1 MAKVGDLISFVTKRR
16 FVFDSG
22 TLEKLFGSSW
32 YSSEKIKREL
42 GYRPKRAFDD
52 AVEEMVSH
60 YKGQRA

>member
-1 MAKVGDLISFVTKRR
+1 
-16 FVFDSG
+16 
-22 TLEKLFGSSW
+22 
-32 YSSEKIKREL
+32 L

>member
-16 FVFDSG
+16 FVFDSD
-22 TLEKLFGSSW
+22 TLEKLLGSSW
-32 YSSEKIKREL
+32 YSAEKIKREL